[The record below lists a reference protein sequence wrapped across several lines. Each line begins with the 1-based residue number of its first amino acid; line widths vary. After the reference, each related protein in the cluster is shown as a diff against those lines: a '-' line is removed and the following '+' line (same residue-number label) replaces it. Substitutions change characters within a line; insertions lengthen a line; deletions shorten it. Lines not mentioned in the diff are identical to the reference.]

1 MNNTKNNS
9 SNNDISNSNNNVDD
23 IVYINIY
30 TPKYANIHIW
40 SENICFDF
48 GLDENSVKAFIQ
60 SF

>member
-30 TPKYANIHIW
+30 TPKYANIHI
-40 SENICFDF
+40 
-48 GLDENSVKAFIQ
+48 
-60 SF
+60 